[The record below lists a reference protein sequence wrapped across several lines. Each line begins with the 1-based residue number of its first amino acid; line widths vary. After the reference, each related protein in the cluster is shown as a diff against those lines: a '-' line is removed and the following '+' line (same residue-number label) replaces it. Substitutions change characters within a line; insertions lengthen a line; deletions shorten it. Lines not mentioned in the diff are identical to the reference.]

1 MANMRVV
8 LDTNAYTAFMKGE
21 SLIKEILEEAEDI
34 FLPAVVLGELSAG
47 FYAGKHIDRNNRE
60 LDLFLSKPGVHCM
73 DITRSIADRYGAL
86 VRDLKAVGNPIPT
99 KDIWIAATVLA
110 SGAKL
115 LTRDRHFE
123 AVPGILVVSF

>member
-1 MANMRVV
+1 MRVV

-21 SLIKEILEEAEDI
+21 PRIKTILEEAEEV
-34 FLPAVVLGELSAG
+34 FLPAVVLGELYAG
-47 FYAGKHIDRNNRE
+47 FYGGKHIDRNNRE

-86 VRDLKAVGNPIPT
+86 VRDLKTGGNPIPT
-99 KDIWIAATVLA
+99 NDIWIAAAVLA

-123 AVPGILVVSF
+123 TVPGIIVVSF